1 MWSRNYLPFRST
13 RVHTL
18 VFSGVRVARSL
29 VFCVVRG
36 NQKLYIEEEQTI
48 QCPQDAKRVIRSC
61 TSKDRQYNTQKKND
75 KTPHRKLKI
84 EQHEP
89 H

>member
-1 MWSRNYLPFRST
+1 MAKGRRTDNTMAKGRRT
-13 RVHTL
+13 DNTMAKGRRTN
-18 VFSGVRVARSL
+18 G
-29 VFCVVRG
+29 
-36 NQKLYIEEEQTI
+36 QTTI
-48 QCPQDAKRVIRSC
+48 Q
-61 TSKDRQYNTQKKND
+61 